1 MAVARPAEGN
11 EPWASN
17 GIVEEV
23 QNPNQ
28 WKPAR
33 KPAKGEQSEAEVMN
47 NLMVTDDNFPHL
59 GR

>member
-1 MAVARPAEGN
+1 MARPAAGN

-17 GIVEEV
+17 GIVEQV

-28 WKPAR
+28 WRPAR

-47 NLMVTDDNFPHL
+47 NLMVTDDNFPQL